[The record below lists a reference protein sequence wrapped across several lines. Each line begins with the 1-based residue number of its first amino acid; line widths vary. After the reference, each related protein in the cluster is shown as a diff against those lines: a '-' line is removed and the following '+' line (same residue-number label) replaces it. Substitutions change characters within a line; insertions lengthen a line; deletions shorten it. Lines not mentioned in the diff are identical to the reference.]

1 MDIITSGWQPVIFS
15 PHESAPDK
23 APGRRHPYRR
33 PFPAFPRF
41 QKAAVATVVDRP
53 AVGLVCDLYSGD
65 CRDRMAGRDDATRAG
80 YSDSAGFFLGLYRGD
95 RNETAERSIATPSAG
110 FLVSFFRIPA
120 RDGCPEQRGY
130 NLSNSPPV
138 LTFIHRFAVTPCI
151 WNTAP
156 YKSVAYYKALFLKRF
171 LCLKY
176 RRSKKIIIEMAVC
189 IVIHSA
195 IHKVIHKN
203 CA

>member
-33 PFPAFPRF
+33 PLPAFPRF
-41 QKAAVATVVDRP
+41 QKAAVASVVDRP

-95 RNETAERSIATPSAG
+95 RNEIAERSIATPSAG

-120 RDGCPEQRGY
+120 RD
-130 NLSNSPPV
+130 
-138 LTFIHRFAVTPCI
+138 
-151 WNTAP
+151 
-156 YKSVAYYKALFLKRF
+156 
-171 LCLKY
+171 
-176 RRSKKIIIEMAVC
+176 
-189 IVIHSA
+189 
-195 IHKVIHKN
+195 
-203 CA
+203 